1 MRILMVSTEYPP
13 MTGGIGRYTSNLIKA
28 LQNQGL
34 EIYVVCDD
42 KGYGNF
48 SGISPENKQN
58 SEVLLKIVEK
68 LKPDLVHIQFDP
80 GLYGL
85 VLNTTMMSPQGRTYI
100 DLFYHKCQIPII
112 TTFHSVYNLREWIK
126 NAVLTKR
133 VGRTGRLGVPARI
146 AVRAWKRTLD
156 YRSFLNLNKEKLK
169 LSRSGVVFSH
179 YMHKILGGGEI
190 IYHGAEPAISVKPNR
205 NEARAYFSLSHLRSV
220 EGSKTNRIVL
230 ALGFKTATKG
240 WDILQKMKIPDGWT
254 MIVNSSKAY
263 YNTENIE
270 WGWTKISSK
279 KNIIDLQR
287 GYLSDEELSML
298 FYASDAVILPYSVT
312 SGSGVMFDALA
323 HGLPFVATDLEF
335 FREFSSQNL
344 GITVKRNSDCFSKG
358 LQELHENYS
367 KYKQSVDEFKDKLKW
382 SDVAKEHLKLYK
394 KVM

>member
-13 MTGGIGRYTSNLIKA
+13 MTGGIGRYTSNLTKA
-28 LQNQGL
+28 LRKQDL
-34 EIYVVCDD
+34 EVYIVCD
-42 KGYGNF
+42 GRGNGNF
-48 SGISPENKQN
+48 SGISPENEQN
-58 SEVLLKIVEK
+58 SQVLLKIVEK

-85 VLNTTMMSPQGRTYI
+85 VLNTTMTSPKGRTYI
-100 DLFYHKCQIPII
+100 DLFYHKCQTPII

-133 VGRTGRLGVPARI
+133 VGRTGRIGVPARI
-146 AVRAWKRTLD
+146 AVRAWKRILD
-156 YRSFLNLNKEKLK
+156 YRSFLNLNREKLK
-169 LSRSGVVFSH
+169 LSRSGIVFSH
-179 YMHKILGGGEI
+179 YMYKLLGGGEI
-190 IYHGAEPAISVKPNR
+190 IYHGAEPAISVKPSR
-205 NEARAYFSLSHLRSV
+205 NEARAFFSLSDQRSE
-220 EGSKTNRIVL
+220 EGSKNHRIVL

-270 WGWTKISSK
+270 WDWNKISSK
-279 KNIIDLQR
+279 KNIIDIQR
-287 GYLSDEELSML
+287 GYLSDEELSIL
-298 FYASDAVILPYSVT
+298 FYASDAVILPYNVT

-335 FREFSSQNL
+335 FQEFSSLNL
-344 GITVKRNSDCFSKG
+344 GITVKRNSNCFSTG

-367 KYKQSVDEFKDKLKW
+367 KYEQSVDKFKDKLKW
-382 SDVAKEHLKLYK
+382 SDVAKEHLRLYNK
-394 KVM
+394 TS